1 MSVEAPDGRPA
12 VAGFAIVLAGA
23 ILTFFVLI
31 VAIAEA
37 GWLLRVPIR
46 AFVLPLAF
54 VGSCLTTAWGGRAYF
69 RRPLQVTLAV
79 AAILALLVVASAR
92 ISLAFYDVSFDGQ
105 AYQQEGVYQLA
116 HGWNPLFTPYIGPI
130 SIEQDAKLIHYPKG
144 PWVIAAAMYRLTGH
158 IESGK
163 FANIPLIVA
172 AFLLALAAF
181 ARLGKKLSAWSAA
194 MALLVAANPVA
205 LCQILTFYVD
215 GQMASLLACLAALCF
230 LSVTD
235 GGPWVDLL
243 MFEAAV
249 LLILLKFTGLVYVI
263 MIFAGFFLLLL
274 WQKRPWRQFA
284 LVAFLAVGLGTF
296 VLGRNPYVMNTF
308 ENGHPFYPFLGRG
321 DFPIV
326 TMDSTTPPEFQGVN
340 RAINLLAS
348 ISSRSTSWPPES
360 TLKTP
365 WQVDRS
371 EWDAFEEPD
380 VLMGGFGPL
389 FPAALVL
396 SLAILAVGVWRGGMQ
411 PRLAC
416 AAILVMIASVLPV
429 SASWWARYAP
439 QVWLVPLL
447 ALTPFADVGAKK
459 TLRWASWLVVLIL
472 AVNVAGI
479 ARANFRANVKATC
492 DVADSLEDL
501 RSHAPFKVTF
511 GLFHSNR
518 FRLQEAGI
526 PFTQVNG
533 HLRCDP
539 QVEQNDDLCIE
550 R

>member
-23 ILTFFVLI
+23 ILTFFFLI

-37 GWLLRVPIR
+37 GWLVRVPIH
-46 AFVLPLAF
+46 AMVLPLAF
-54 VGSCLTTAWGGRAYF
+54 AGSCLTTAWGGRAYF
-69 RRPLQVTLAV
+69 RHSLQVALAV
-79 AAILALLVVASAR
+79 GAILALLVVASAR
-92 ISLAFYDVSFDGQ
+92 ISLTFYDVSFDGQ

-130 SIEQDAKLIHYPKG
+130 SVEQDAKLIHYPKG
-144 PWVIAAAMYRLTGH
+144 PWIIAAAMYRLTGH

-163 FANIPLIVA
+163 FANVPLIVA

-181 ARLGKKLSAWSAA
+181 ARWEKKLSAWSASV
-194 MALLVAANPVA
+194 ALLVAASPVA
-205 LCQILTFYVD
+205 LCQVLTFYVD
-215 GQMASLLACLAALCF
+215 GQMASLLACLAALCC
-230 LSVTD
+230 LSITD
-235 GGPWVDLL
+235 GGPWVDLM

-274 WQKRPWRQFA
+274 CQKRPGRQFA
-284 LVAFLAVGLGTF
+284 LVAFLALGLGTF
-296 VLGRNPYVMNTF
+296 VFGKNPYVMNTF
-308 ENGHPFYPFLGRG
+308 ENGNPFYPFLGRG
-321 DFPIV
+321 DFPII
-326 TMDSTTPPEFQGVN
+326 TMDATTPPEFQGVN
-340 RAINLLAS
+340 RAIDLVAS

-360 TLKTP
+360 TLKAP
-365 WQVDRS
+365 WQVERS

-380 VLMGGFGPL
+380 VLTGGFGPL
-389 FPAALVL
+389 FPAALAL
-396 SLAILAVGVWRGGMQ
+396 SLAILAIGVWRGGIR

-416 AAILVMIASVLPV
+416 AAILIMIGSVLPV
-429 SASWWARYAP
+429 SACWWARYAP
-439 QVWLVPLL
+439 QVWLVPLV
-447 ALTPFADVGAKK
+447 ALVPCVDVGAKK

-472 AVNVAGI
+472 AVNVGGI
-479 ARANFRANVKATC
+479 ARVNFRANLNATH
-492 DVADSLEDL
+492 DVAESLEDL
-501 RSHAPFKVTF
+501 RSHSPFKVTL

-539 QVEQNDDLCIE
+539 QVEENDDLCIQQ
-550 R
+550 